1 MSNSNDE
8 SISMLI
14 SMGFDLDQSQRALNR
29 NGGNVERAIDFLLS
43 GSGADTSQG
52 GVDGGTAASASTA
65 PSSSSAATSIVT
77 SPTSQYSDPSG
88 RSACTSI
95 ALTMAQHAL
104 KSLHDASSSSTSSVA
119 GGNVINTEFL
129 EISIT
134 EGIRN
139 YSILK
144 TGEGS
149 VEHSSVEEILVQA
162 GNMNN
167 TNRNNPLFSHLKL
180 LENSPRQG
188 ILDSHPPSIESMNI
202 NPMGLYSL
210 LYHCQED
217 ASRSCTGCDNF
228 VAVVITKPPETVLV
242 LLPVFATD
250 VSGSGDNSGYND
262 NSQSY
267 ILLDSHPRPNQH
279 APHNPQHG
287 SYALF
292 HSDLSGLVGSLKEIF
307 PVTELGPD
315 VPEMMGMMYNSFDVY
330 PFVLIG

>member
-14 SMGFDLDQSQRALNR
+14 SMGFDLDQSQRALDR

-52 GVDGGTAASASTA
+52 GVGSGTAASASTA
-65 PSSSSAATSIVT
+65 PPSSSAATSIVT

-88 RSACTSI
+88 RSACTAI
-95 ALTMAQHAL
+95 ALTMAHHAL
-104 KSLHDASSSSTSSVA
+104 KSLRGASSSSTSSVV
-119 GGNVINTEFL
+119 GNVITTEFL
-129 EISIT
+129 ETSIT

-144 TGEGS
+144 TRKGS
-149 VEHSSVEEILVQA
+149 VEHSSAEEILVQA
-162 GNMNN
+162 GNMNDK
-167 TNRNNPLFSHLKL
+167 NNNNSLLSHLKL
-180 LENSPRQG
+180 FENSPRQG

-202 NPMGLYSL
+202 NPVGLYSL

-217 ASRSCTGCDNF
+217 ASRSCTGCGNF
-228 VAVVITKPPETVLV
+228 VAAVITKPPETVLV
-242 LLPVFATD
+242 LLPIFATNI
-250 VSGSGDNSGYND
+250 SGSGDSSGYNND
-262 NSQSY
+262 SQSY

-330 PFVLIG
+330 PFVLPG